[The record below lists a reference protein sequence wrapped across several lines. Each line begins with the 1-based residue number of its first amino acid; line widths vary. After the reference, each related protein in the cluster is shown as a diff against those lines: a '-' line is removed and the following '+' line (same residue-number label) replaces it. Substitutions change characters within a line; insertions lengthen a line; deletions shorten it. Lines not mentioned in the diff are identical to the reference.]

1 MNIAI
6 ALQGLATLSWGLL
19 FGIIV
24 LAIVRGSRGRPLK
37 GAVSIIIA
45 TLVFALI
52 LTTVSAGLVFI
63 QPDERGVVISAVQEK
78 GYRQVELQPGL
89 RWVIPFVENV
99 RVYTIARQTYT
110 MSIAA
115 AEGDIFG
122 DDSILARTKDGQEVI
137 IDASVIYAVDPT
149 KVVNLHIAWQ
159 DRYQNEV
166 VRPLARGIIR
176 DMASQYG
183 VEEIVSSKRLELVDK
198 ITKELIAKF
207 GENDLLMVDFVLRNI
222 HFSDEYA
229 AAVEQK
235 QIAEQTALQAQ
246 FVVEQKKQEAEQ
258 ARQVAQ
264 GKADSVVIEAKGS
277 AEARLIEAEAES
289 QALGYIAK
297 VIQDNPDMLTYQ
309 YISKLSPA
317 IRVMVVPSDSPYL
330 FTLPETDNL
339 TTPQ

>member
-1 MNIAI
+1 MNIAL
-6 ALQGLATLSWGLL
+6 ALQGLATLSWAFLI
-19 FGIIV
+19 GIIA

-45 TLVFALI
+45 TLVFALV

-78 GYRQVELQPGL
+78 GYREVELQPGL

-99 RVYTIARQTYT
+99 RVYKISRQTYT

-115 AEGDIFG
+115 AEGDVFG

-149 KVVNLHIAWQ
+149 KIVNLHIAWQ

-183 VEEIVSSKRLELVDK
+183 VEEIVSSKRLELVAK
-198 ITKELIAKF
+198 ITQELTTKF
-207 GENDLLMVDFVLRNI
+207 AENDLLMVDFVLRNI

-235 QIAEQTALQAQ
+235 QIAEQTALQAE
-246 FVVEQKKQEAEQ
+246 FVVEQRKQEAEQ

-264 GKADSVVIEAKGS
+264 GKADSVVIEAKGA

-289 QALGYIAK
+289 KALEYIAK

-317 IRVMVVPSDSPYL
+317 IRVMVVPSNSPYL

>member
-1 MNIAI
+1 MNIAVV
-6 ALQGLATLSWGLL
+6 LQGLATLSWVVLV
-19 FGIIV
+19 GIIALTV
-24 LAIVRGSRGRPLK
+24 VRASRGRPLK
-37 GAVSIIIA
+37 GAVSIIVA
-45 TLVFALI
+45 TLAFALI

-78 GYRQVELQPGL
+78 GYRENELQPGL

-99 RVYTIARQTYT
+99 RVYKISRQTYT

-137 IDASVIYAVDPT
+137 IDASVIYSVDPT
-149 KVVNLHIAWQ
+149 KVVSLHIAWQ

-183 VEEIVSSKRLELVDK
+183 VEEIISSKRLELVDK
-198 ITKELIAKF
+198 ITKELSAKF
-207 GENDLLMVDFVLRNI
+207 AENDLVMVDFVLRNI

-258 ARQVAQ
+258 ARQIAQ
-264 GKADSVVIEAKGS
+264 GKADSVVIEAKGN

-289 QALGYIAK
+289 QALGYIAE

-317 IRVMVVPSDSPYL
+317 IRVMVVPSDAPYL
-330 FTLPETDNL
+330 FTLPDTETL

>member
-19 FGIIV
+19 IGIIV

>member
-1 MNIAI
+1 MNIAL
-6 ALQGLATLSWGLL
+6 ALQGLSTLSWAVLV
-19 FGIIV
+19 GIIV
-24 LAIVRGSRGRPLK
+24 LSVTRASRGRPLK

-45 TLVFALI
+45 TLIFALL

-63 QPDERGVVISAVQEK
+63 QPDERGVVVSAVQEK
-78 GYRQVELQPGL
+78 GYREVELQPGL
-89 RWVIPFVENV
+89 RWVIPFAENV
-99 RVYTIARQTYT
+99 QVYSIARMTYT

-137 IDASVIYAVDPT
+137 IDASVIYSVDPAS
-149 KVVNLHIAWQ
+149 VVQLHISWQ

-166 VRPLARGIIR
+166 VRPLSRGIVR

-198 ITKELIAKF
+198 ITAELTAKF
-207 GENDLLMVDFVLRNI
+207 LENDLLMVDFVLRNI

-246 FVVEQKKQEAEQ
+246 FIVAQKVQEAEQ

-264 GKADSVVIEAKGS
+264 GKADAVVIEATGN

-289 QALGYIAK
+289 QALEYIAK
-297 VIQDNPDMLTYQ
+297 VIQDNPDMLSYQ
-309 YISKLSPA
+309 YISKLSPNLS
-317 IRVMVVPSDSPYL
+317 VMVLPSDSPFL
-330 FTLPETDNL
+330 FTVPEAATL
-339 TTPQ
+339 TIPE